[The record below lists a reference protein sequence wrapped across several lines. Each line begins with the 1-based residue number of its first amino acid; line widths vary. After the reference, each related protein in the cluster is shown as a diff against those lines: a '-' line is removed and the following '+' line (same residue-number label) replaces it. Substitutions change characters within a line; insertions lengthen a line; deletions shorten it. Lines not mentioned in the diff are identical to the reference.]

1 MPRSNKPIVNT
12 VGGEL
17 SPLMYGR
24 VDLPVF
30 QKALARLENFIC
42 IPQGG
47 ARYRNGTKHV
57 KYTRLNQVARFIPF
71 QFNDTQAYLIEATHK
86 KFRFFKDNSVIT
98 ETASTINA
106 MTNANPG
113 VFTTSAAHGLAVGD
127 EVYIDSVGGTTG
139 INGKFYLVN
148 TVPTGTTFS
157 VKSILTGTAVST
169 VSSGTYTSGG
179 SVARVYEIT
188 TIYEEVD
195 INNLSFAQNADT
207 MYIAHK
213 NYPPGKLTRAGH
225 ASWTLNNAYTRT
237 SDPFVGPTD
246 AMNAATQANPVQL
259 TATAAHG
266 LSVGDVIAITGVV
279 GMTQL
284 NGNYYLVGTVPS
296 STTLTL
302 KTLAGVAVDGTA
314 YTAYSSGGTITQS
327 NKFPRAV
334 AFTDTGRLM
343 FGGTVANPET
353 IWASKSPT
361 SAGVVAYDDFTT
373 GSGATD
379 AVIFT
384 LAPVHG
390 RVDAIQWLA
399 NTAKAVV
406 VGTFGSIRRVYGA
419 TEQEPLSPTSV
430 TAKSANA
437 LGCAYSLPISNGDSL
452 FYIQRGDAILRSLG
466 FDIQS
471 DGYTTT
477 DRNLVADHL
486 TVSGLKQ
493 MIEAQGTPDIIW
505 VTRNDGRLLGLTYKE
520 KEDISGWHEHYI
532 GGRHT
537 NSNNVTRQFGKVL
550 WAARMPRPSAVDQ
563 LWLVVERVIN
573 GNTTRSV
580 EYMSDPPVYPIA
592 QDFYSGLDSDDE
604 TDESADTI
612 KYLNAMF
619 ETQKDAVHLDMA
631 VTFDGSSENLASSIT
646 LTPGAGATTADTT
659 GVTFTTSGSFF
670 TSAMVGRQLWK
681 KYDENGDGGGRAEIT
696 GYTSAT
702 QVTCTILSAFDSV
715 SAIAAGKWYKT
726 SLVLSGCDHLEGE
739 TVYPIVN
746 GATHPAVT
754 VTNGSVTLTEEASKA
769 HIGFKYR
776 GVIRTLNI
784 DTGGVSGTAVSKPR
798 VIIKTALRLLNTLG
812 IRIGTSLYRLA
823 ALTFRRS
830 DQFGSRPPPPFSGI
844 MDGNYYDG
852 WAQDGKEVV
861 IVQNDPV
868 PCTVLG
874 MDIFVDTTDE

>member
-1 MPRSNKPIVNT
+1 MPRSNKIITNT

-24 VDLPVF
+24 VDLPTF
-30 QKALARLENFIC
+30 QKGLARCENFIA

-47 ARYRNGTKHV
+47 ARFRNGTKHV
-57 KYTRLNQVARFIPF
+57 KYTRSNQTARFIPF

-86 KFRFFKDNSVIT
+86 KFRFYKDNAAIT
-98 ETASTINA
+98 ETAFTINA

-113 VFTTSAAHGLAVGD
+113 VFTTTASHGFAVGD

-148 TVPTGTTFS
+148 STPSATTFS
-157 VKSILTGTAVST
+157 VKSILTGTAIST

-195 INNLSFAQNADT
+195 IEGLSFAQNADT

-225 ASWTLNNAYTRT
+225 ASWTLNNAYSRT

-246 AMNAATQANPVQL
+246 AMSAATQANPGVL
-259 TATAAHG
+259 TTTAPHG
-266 LSVGDVIAITGVV
+266 LAVGDVIAITGVV

-284 NGNYYLVGTVPS
+284 NGNYYLVGTVPTT
-296 STTLTL
+296 TTLTL
-302 KTLAGVAVDGTA
+302 KSLAGVAVDTTSF
-314 YTAYSSGGTITQS
+314 TAYSSGGTITQS

-334 AFTDTGRLM
+334 TFTDTGRLM
-343 FGGTVANPET
+343 FGGTIANPET

-361 SAGVVAYDDFTT
+361 SAGVVAYDDFTVGT
-373 GSGATD
+373 GATD
-379 AVIFT
+379 AVTFT

-437 LGCAYSLPISNGDSL
+437 LGCAYTLPISNGDSL
-452 FYIQRGDAILRSLG
+452 FYIQRGNAILRSLG

-486 TVSGLKQ
+486 SLSGLKQ
-493 MIEAQGTPDIIW
+493 MIEVQGLPDIIW

-520 KEDISGWHEHYI
+520 KEDISGWHRHYL

-537 NSNNVTRQFGKVL
+537 NSNNVSVPFGKVI

-563 LWLVVERVIN
+563 LWLIVERVIN
-573 GNTTRSV
+573 GNTVRSV
-580 EYMSDPPVYPIA
+580 EYVADPPSYPNIA
-592 QDFYSGLDSDDE
+592 DFYTGEDNE
-604 TDESADTI
+604 TTDKTKFE
-612 KYLNAMF
+612 NAMF
-619 ETQKDAVHLDMA
+619 EINKDSIHLDMS
-631 VTFDGSSENLASSIT
+631 VTFDGSADGSASSLT
-646 LTPGAGATTADTT
+646 LTPGAGATTAGTT
-659 GVTFTTSGSFF
+659 GVTFTASGAIF

-696 GYTSAT
+696 GYTSST
-702 QVTCTILSAFDSV
+702 VVTCTILSAFDSV
-715 SAIAAGKWYKT
+715 SAIAAGKWFKT
-726 SLVLSGCDHLEGE
+726 ASTISGCDHLEGQ
-739 TVYPIVN
+739 TIYPVAD
-746 GATHPAVT
+746 GGVHPAVT
-754 VTNGSVTLTEEASKA
+754 VTSGAFTLNYEASKVHA
-769 HIGFKYR
+769 GLKYV
-776 GVIRTLNI
+776 GVLKTLNL
-784 DTGGVSGTAVSKPR
+784 DSGGVSGSAASKPR
-798 VIIKTALRLLNTLG
+798 NIIRTALRLFNTLG
-812 IRIGTSLYRLA
+812 IQIGTSLYRLSQVV
-823 ALTFRRS
+823 FRTTAQISGRC
-830 DQFGSRPPPPFSGI
+830 PPPFSGI
-844 MDGNYYDG
+844 MDANHYDA

-861 IVQNDPV
+861 IVQDNPV
-868 PCTVLG
+868 PCTVLS
-874 MDIFVDTTDE
+874 MDLFMDTTDE